1 MVVQYTCGYF
11 DGGKWCDGSYVESPD
26 TVNFV
31 AGATF
36 DSSGKLIQSDMWDVD
51 LKPIKL
57 VTHEDITDELD
68 KAINWHLELF
78 HGEESTKCKYCTDGI
93 DWYGIAAAFV
103 IACIASSVV
112 CALMCRY
119 VM

>member
-36 DSSGKLIQSDMWDVD
+36 DSSGKLI
-51 LKPIKL
+51 
-57 VTHEDITDELD
+57 
-68 KAINWHLELF
+68 
-78 HGEESTKCKYCTDGI
+78 
-93 DWYGIAAAFV
+93 
-103 IACIASSVV
+103 
-112 CALMCRY
+112 
-119 VM
+119 